1 MLWLRR
7 VESYLSWVEMLVNVL
22 LSWVPKPLSH
32 GGSQQFILAR
42 TVSTDWRTFMYGC
55 PALGG
60 SWQAE
65 SFEVAHSRTRS
76 RSARLI
82 GND

>member
-42 TVSTDWRTFMYGC
+42 TVSTD
-55 PALGG
+55 
-60 SWQAE
+60 
-65 SFEVAHSRTRS
+65 
-76 RSARLI
+76 
-82 GND
+82 